1 MALAQAQKAS
11 TTCRG
16 RAYLFDAESIPRLPD
31 GATVFTN
38 AHGRAWGAQKKVGD
52 PLPFEQLP
60 SWFEN
65 TEQRE
70 RLSNPK
76 VSLGNLLGSHHQMS
90 VVKPTSFDEGAQTLA
105 KGFKRRQAVVLNLQ
119 QADAELT
126 KRMVDFC
133 AGLAYALDG
142 AVHPIADSL
151 FLLTPADVEVSNNE
165 GSRTSGREFYNQS

>member
-1 MALAQAQKAS
+1 MFGAK
-11 TTCRG
+11 
-16 RAYLFDAESIPRLPD
+16 SIPPLPD
-31 GATVFTN
+31 DATVLAN
-38 AHGRAWGAQKKVGD
+38 AHESAWQPQKKVGD
-52 PLPFEQLP
+52 PLPFEQLS
-60 SWFEN
+60 SWFEH
-65 TEQRE
+65 TEQSE
-70 RLSNPK
+70 RFSNPEA
-76 VSLGNLLGSHHQMS
+76 SLGNLLGSHHQIS
-90 VVKPTSFDEGAQTLA
+90 VLKPTSFDEGAQPLA
-105 KGFKRRQAVVLNLQ
+105 KHFKRGQAVVLNLQ

>member
-1 MALAQAQKAS
+1 M
-11 TTCRG
+11 
-16 RAYLFDAESIPRLPD
+16 SI
-31 GATVFTN
+31 
-38 AHGRAWGAQKKVGD
+38 
-52 PLPFEQLP
+52 
-60 SWFEN
+60 
-65 TEQRE
+65 
-70 RLSNPK
+70 
-76 VSLGNLLGSHHQMS
+76 
-90 VVKPTSFDEGAQTLA
+90 VKPTSFDEGAQNLA

-151 FLLTPADVEVSNNE
+151 FLLTPAEVEVSGNE

>member
-1 MALAQAQKAS
+1 M
-11 TTCRG
+11 
-16 RAYLFDAESIPRLPD
+16 FDVKPIPPLPD
-31 GATVFTN
+31 GATVPAN
-38 AHGRAWGAQKKVGD
+38 AHGRAWESQKKVGD
-52 PLPFEQLP
+52 PLPFEQLD
-60 SWFEN
+60 SWFEH

-70 RLSNPK
+70 RFSNPEA
-76 VSLGNLLGSHHQMS
+76 SLGNLLGSHHQIS

-105 KGFKRRQAVVLNLQ
+105 KHFKRRQAVVLNLQ